1 MSTAKAPAPPP
12 VPPIGVKITTDLEH
26 RSSGIRA
33 RARWTDPQTRK
44 RIVRALVVPD
54 EAAADAFFESLRA
67 SAKIGIDRR
76 IPLADYVD
84 MIGDRWARGLDP
96 TSTLDG
102 YKVGLRL
109 RVLPAL
115 GHLPISEI
123 SAGMIDRTIDEWE
136 QHHSASTL
144 KNTIAPLVRVFD
156 EALRDELIAAN
167 PARQRSRRSFG
178 KSALTVTEN
187 DTSPRAHALPDLA
200 ALTKLANACGRVH
213 QSYSDFVMLCA
224 LLASRGSEVAGLQ
237 VGDVD
242 WEQRIVT
249 IRRQT
254 FPGVGGL
261 VTKQTKGRDIR
272 RVPILEHLAPV
283 LERLT
288 TGHEP
293 NERLL
298 TGPRG
303 GVLTTATVRD
313 ATKWDAL
320 VAALGLPDLTRH
332 GLRHTGA
339 TWLADAGIPLHV
351 LQGILGHKSLETTRG
366 YLHPDHRHLTD
377 AAAQA
382 NAFLNAQ
389 PTSPTGTSRS
399 AGHQNSAP
407 GR

>member
-1 MSTAKAPAPPP
+1 
-12 VPPIGVKITTDLEH
+12 
-26 RSSGIRA
+26 
-33 RARWTDPQTRK
+33 
-44 RIVRALVVPD
+44 
-54 EAAADAFFESLRA
+54 
-67 SAKIGIDRR
+67 
-76 IPLADYVD
+76 

-96 TSTLDG
+96 TSTLAG

-115 GHLPISEI
+115 GHLPLSDI
-123 SAGMIDRTIDEWE
+123 SAGMIDRTIDQWE
-136 QHHSASTL
+136 LHHSASTL

-156 EALRDELIAAN
+156 EAVRDELIATN

-178 KSALTVTEN
+178 KSALTVVEK
-187 DTSPRAHALPDLA
+187 DTSPRAHALPNLQTLNQLA
-200 ALTKLANACGRVH
+200 ERCGNVH

-237 VGDVD
+237 VGDID
-242 WEQRIVT
+242 HDARIVT

-254 FPGVGGL
+254 FPGAGGL

-272 RVPILEHLAPV
+272 RVPILEPLIPV
-283 LERLT
+283 VERLT
-288 TGHEP
+288 ADRESD
-293 NERLL
+293 ERLL

-313 ATKWDAL
+313 ATKWDDV
-320 VAALGLPDLTRH
+320 VAELGLPNLTRH

-366 YLHPDHRHLTD
+366 YLHPDHRHLAD
-377 AAAQA
+377 AATQA

-389 PTSPTGTSRS
+389 TEVPARYVRS
-399 AGHQNSAP
+399 ASRQRPSP

>member
-1 MSTAKAPAPPP
+1 MSTAESGPAP
-12 VPPIGVKITTDLEH
+12 VPPIGVRITTDLER

-33 RARWTDPQTRK
+33 RARWIDPHTRK
-44 RIVRALVVPD
+44 RVTRALVVPD
-54 EAAADAFFESLRA
+54 EDAAEEFFTGLRA
-67 SAKIGIDRR
+67 SARLGIDTR
-76 IPLADYVD
+76 IPLADYVE

-115 GHLPISEI
+115 GHLPLSDI
-123 SAGMIDRTIDEWE
+123 SAGMIDRTIDQWE
-136 QHHSASTL
+136 LHHSASTL

-156 EALRDELIAAN
+156 EAVRDELIATN

-178 KSALTVTEN
+178 KSALTLVEK
-187 DTSPRAHALPDLA
+187 DASPRAHALPNLQALNQLA
-200 ALTKLANACGRVH
+200 ERCGSVH

-237 VGDVD
+237 VGDID
-242 WEQRIVT
+242 HDTRIVT

-254 FPGVGGL
+254 FPGAGGL
-261 VTKQTKGRDIR
+261 VTKQTKGRDVR
-272 RVPILEHLAPV
+272 RVPILEPLVPV

-288 TGHEP
+288 TGREP
-293 NERLL
+293 DERLL

-313 ATKWDAL
+313 ATKWDDV
-320 VAALGLPDLTRH
+320 VAELGLPNLTRH

-366 YLHPDHRHLTD
+366 YLHPDHRHLAD
-377 AAAQA
+377 AATQA
-382 NAFLNAQ
+382 NSFLNAQ
-389 PTSPTGTSRS
+389 AESHAQIAPSASYQRPSPR
-399 AGHQNSAP
+399 
-407 GR
+407 R